1 MTSEDELSASFE
13 HSCFFFFLSFF
24 FGIRD
29 NKADTSF
36 DKVTVS
42 NDCSGKEAPDPFIF
56 LFFFCIATT
65 NMPLIITAEANLHMH
80 STGSLKYA
88 VAFDVRG

>member
-13 HSCFFFFLSFF
+13 HSCFFSSFLSFF

-29 NKADTSF
+29 NKADTPF

-42 NDCSGKEAPDPFIF
+42 NDCSGKEARDPFIF
-56 LFFFCIATT
+56 LLF
-65 NMPLIITAEANLHMH
+65 LH
-80 STGSLKYA
+80 SNNKYA
-88 VAFDVRG
+88 INNYGQGKFAHARHRQLEICGGF